1 MAGRAFGS
9 MVQGGMDV
17 EKAVCLSGLLADEE
31 SKMKVLCAV
40 LFVAVFLLAGVL
52 SVSAQDEEKENWKTR
67 IARTPITEATQA
79 ARGDDVY
86 RPNLTQVW
94 ATAMARVEK
103 RQEPRHNPLSW
114 RIFKWII
121 IAAGGGFLA
130 LLGGGAMMQN
140 PSSRPRSR
148 SRPRKIDNLNMKQSS
163 QNPKRPNSYYD
174 DFT

>member
-1 MAGRAFGS
+1 
-9 MVQGGMDV
+9 
-17 EKAVCLSGLLADEE
+17 
-31 SKMKVLCAV
+31 MKVLCAV
-40 LFVAVFLLAGVL
+40 LFVAVFLLTGVL

-79 ARGDDVY
+79 AREARVAQVIRATQTARGDDVY

-94 ATAMARVEK
+94 ATAMARALVEK

-121 IAAGGGFLA
+121 IAAGGGLLA

-148 SRPRKIDNLNMKQSS
+148 SRPRKIDNLDMKQSS